1 MASKRVRVAMAL
13 TAVVA
18 AMSLVNPAPAAAAD
32 CGKFQQTC
40 QEIEN
45 QWCYLTHRCL

>member
-1 MASKRVRVAMAL
+1 MTSKRIRLAIAL
-13 TAVVA
+13 TAV
-18 AMSLVNPAPAAAAD
+18 AAAVSMVSPATASAGD
-32 CGKFQQTC
+32 CGKFTQTC